1 MTPEPRGKRTALIMK
16 RPQVTPQF
24 TEEEFEQLIVQA
36 LDALP
41 EFFQQKLQN
50 VEVIVADWP
59 TESECQ
65 SVGLKPNQLLF
76 GLYQGI
82 PLTHRTSNYGLV
94 LPDKITIY
102 RLPIESVCRS
112 QQQIIDQVQHTVKH
126 ELAHHF
132 GISDD
137 RLREL
142 GAY

>member
-1 MTPEPRGKRTALIMK
+1 MTND
-16 RPQVTPQF
+16 
-24 TEEEFEQLIVQA
+24 EFAELVVQA
-36 LDALP
+36 LDDLP
-41 EFFQQKLQN
+41 EFFKKSMKN
-50 VEVIVADWP
+50 VEVVVADWP

-65 SVGLKPNQLLF
+65 SVGLQAGQLLF

-82 PLTHRTSNYGLV
+82 PLTRRNSDYGMV

-102 RLPIESVCRS
+102 QVPIEQVCYTPER
-112 QQQIIDQVQHTVKH
+112 IKEKVQHVVKH

>member
-1 MTPEPRGKRTALIMK
+1 MNRANSTS
-16 RPQVTPQF
+16 F
-24 TEEEFEQLIVQA
+24 SEEEFNQLVRQA

-41 EFFQQKLQN
+41 AFFRQHLAN

-59 TESECQ
+59 TPQELR
-65 SVGLKPNQLLF
+65 SVGLTDRNGLL

-82 PLTHRTSNYGLV
+82 PLTRRTSGYNLV
-94 LPDKITIY
+94 LPDKITIF
-102 RLPIESVCRS
+102 RMPIERVCRTREAVVR
-112 QQQIIDQVQHTVKH
+112 QVQRTVVH